1 MTVVVVSVTTLGAG
15 VPRIPARSQPGVRK
29 PATNRLITSLR
40 RSGRH
45 SVTAGRGTPR
55 NRRQRVLSALS

>member
-15 VPRIPARSQPGVRK
+15 VPRIPARSHPGC
-29 PATNRLITSLR
+29 PETCDEPPDHI
-40 RSGRH
+40 
-45 SVTAGRGTPR
+45 VTTLGSTLGNGARGTPR